1 MEIITEKEKIQCLDE
16 IRDRL
21 FLTREVQMSLLD
33 FITWVKG
40 SIVDWYDNQRIE
52 GNVE

>member
-1 MEIITEKEKIQCLDE
+1 MEIITEKEMIRCIDE

-21 FLTREVQMSLLD
+21 FLTRKGQMSFLD
-33 FITWVKG
+33 FITWVKL

-52 GNVE
+52 RNEE